1 MADFWGG
8 VGKGFAHGFEKSY
21 DSAARRRERKDERDD
36 RLTDLKEAAINTAIA
51 DYIKA
56 GGTRTGAIASRD
68 LEVLQTETAELL
80 KAQND
85 AVLKRADDKTRR
97 SAMSTLAK
105 AHPDVQKEAYQSV
118 GGIPIEGTNY
128 LDDARTFSPTT
139 AELKKTPLDVLG
151 MASARSEAQ
160 QTIANELAKEKRDAE
175 EAQAAATLAHQRRL
189 IEKGTLAP
197 QHPKPPVDYAG
208 KLQHEKD
215 LSKIPTRPSGT
226 PASPTLHKRIEDLLA
241 IISNPDTP
249 PADKK
254 TAQQVLDTLKP
265 PAAGRAPT
273 TLEKQEEYVKTI
285 NDPKKS
291 LEEKQF
297 ASEMLSFLKKDT
309 IEVFD
314 PVSGQPTLRI
324 GPSGAGAKAGTSS
337 DIDSALLDLKRIKE
351 SFNPDKPQ
359 VGWIA
364 TIKSGV
370 GDKFLTQ
377 FGFEGWADE
386 QRAQYRQDVEEFS
399 NKYVKA
405 LNQPDPKLTDMDRK
419 MLKPLAPGINDSPFM
434 FAQKIRTI
442 DRKFKL
448 HSKFNSAYEGKKDVW
463 SMSLR
468 DILDDRT
475 VNPVTGKSK
484 INDELAAFAL
494 KENHGLRGS
503 GKDQLLKE
511 ATNLWEEKKI
521 TEDELAFWMKSVF
534 GR

>member
-1 MADFWGG
+1 MADFWAG
-8 VGKGFAHGFEKSY
+8 VAQGFGPAYQRSTDRRQVNEDNRK
-21 DSAARRRERKDERDD
+21 AREQLVED
-36 RLTDLKEAAINTAIA
+36 RKEAAIDKAITA
-51 DYIKA
+51 YTQA
-56 GGTRTGAIASRD
+56 GGTNTRTIASRD
-68 LEVLQTETAELL
+68 LEVLQIETANLV
-80 KAQND
+80 KATENKVHRRIQ
-85 AVLKRADDKTRR
+85 DKERR
-97 SAMSTLAK
+97 GMMQTLGK
-105 AHPDVQKEAYQSV
+105 APPKVRREALMDY
-118 GGIPIEGTNY
+118 GGVPVAG
-128 LDDARTFSPTT
+128 LAPGVDARTLEDAAP
-139 AELKKTPLDVLG
+139 EDYKKMDLGALG

-160 QTIANELAKEKRDAE
+160 QTIANELAKEKRKAE
-175 EAQAAATLAHQRRL
+175 EDRAAATLAHERRL
-189 IEKGTLAP
+189 IPT
-197 QHPKPPVDYAG
+197 PKDYAG
-208 KLQHEKD
+208 ERQHQKD
-215 LSKIPTRPSGT
+215 LSEIPTRPSGT

-241 IISNPDTP
+241 IINNADTP

-273 TLEKQEEYVKTI
+273 TLEKQEDYVKTL
-285 NDPKKS
+285 NDPNKS

-297 ASEMLSFLKKDT
+297 ASEMLALLKKDT

-324 GPSGAGAKAGTSS
+324 GPGGAGAKAATPS

-351 SFNPDKPQ
+351 SFNPDKPH

-364 TIKSGV
+364 TIKSAV

-405 LNQPDPKLTDMDRK
+405 LNQPDPRLSNQDRT
-419 MLKPLAPGINDSPFM
+419 MLKPLAPGVNDPPFM

-448 HSKFNSAYEGKKDVW
+448 HVKFNSAYGGKKDIW
-463 SMSLR
+463 SMGLR
-468 DILDDRT
+468 DILDDRK
-475 VNPVTGKSK
+475 VNPVTGKTK

-494 KENHGLRGS
+494 KENHGLRGR

-511 ATNLWEEKKI
+511 ATNLWEDKKI